1 MADVVIRDAQAG
13 DAAGIAA
20 LYRQNA
26 AVYARMAPDLFRA
39 PDTEGLVDYLASDT
53 EWRADPSNLAVVAEI
68 GEEIAGFLEASVQ
81 PPMPT
86 ARWQGSIDVGETR
99 LFINFVGTSP
109 HYHRRGV
116 ATRLVQAAEEWGR
129 AKGATT
135 ATCDTWIDSPLSMP
149 FWESRMGYQRKNVI
163 FRKRLD

>member
-1 MADVVIRDAQAG
+1 MADVVIRDAQAD

-20 LYRQNA
+20 LSRQNA
-26 AVYARMAPDLFRA
+26 ATYARMAPELFRI
-39 PDTEGLVDYLASDT
+39 PDDDGLVDYLAGDA
-53 EWRADPSNLAVVAEI
+53 EWRADPCNLALVAEV
-68 GEEIAGFLEASVQ
+68 GEEIAGYLEASVQ

-86 ARWQGSIDVGETR
+86 ARWQGSVDLGETR

-109 HYHRRGV
+109 NHQRQGV
-116 ATRLVQAAEEWGR
+116 ATRLVQAAEDWGR
-129 AKGATT
+129 ANGATV
-135 ATCDTWIDSPLSMP
+135 ATCDTWIDSPFSMT